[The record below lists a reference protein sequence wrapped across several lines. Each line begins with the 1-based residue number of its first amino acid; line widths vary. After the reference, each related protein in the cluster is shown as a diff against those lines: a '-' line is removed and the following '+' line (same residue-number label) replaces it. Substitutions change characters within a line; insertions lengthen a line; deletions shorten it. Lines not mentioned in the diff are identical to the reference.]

1 MLHAQDSGMGSRSL
15 RQSAHRQMG
24 KVTYYAPLNTCA
36 RCCGLAEEIVHF
48 LDGRGRQAQV
58 LPWATLERGIEGCV
72 GVGKE
77 EKGGKGLLRIIFKAL
92 KQERKV

>member
-1 MLHAQDSGMGSRSL
+1 MGSRSL

-36 RCCGLAEEIVHF
+36 RCCGLVEEIVHF

-77 EKGGKGLLRIIFKAL
+77 EKGRKGLLRIIFKAL
-92 KQERKV
+92 TQERKV